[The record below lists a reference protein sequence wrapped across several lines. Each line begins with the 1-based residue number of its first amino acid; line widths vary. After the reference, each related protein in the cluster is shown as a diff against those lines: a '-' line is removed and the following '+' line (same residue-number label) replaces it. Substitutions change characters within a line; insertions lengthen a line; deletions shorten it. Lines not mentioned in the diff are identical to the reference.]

1 MSGPMSAS
9 EVSDIEKCG
18 WTLAVDGHEPGKEL
32 GSGHFAKV
40 RLAQRKSDGFKAAV
54 KIIKKPKDMK
64 KAALVGEEHKI
75 LTKVAHPSVVACYE
89 AFETD
94 DRVYLFLELMTGG
107 ELFDRIVEQG
117 HFTEDQARE
126 TTYEL
131 LSALDYMHKQ
141 GIAHR
146 DLKPENMLMTTK
158 AADAKVKAPH
168 EQRLMIADHV

>member
-1 MSGPMSAS
+1 
-9 EVSDIEKCG
+9 
-18 WTLAVDGHEPGKEL
+18 
-32 GSGHFAKV
+32 
-40 RLAQRKSDGFKAAV
+40 
-54 KIIKKPKDMK
+54 
-64 KAALVGEEHKI
+64 
-75 LTKVAHPSVVACYE
+75 
-89 AFETD
+89 
-94 DRVYLFLELMTGG
+94 
-107 ELFDRIVEQG
+107 VEQG